1 MTRFLLIVPMMGL
14 VAACDPLQQSQLGG
28 TVGGAA
34 IGALI
39 TPENPE
45 KGAVIGGAIGLA
57 AGSMIGYTASGQCVY
72 QRSDG
77 SRYVGVC

>member
-1 MTRFLLIVPMMGL
+1 MMRFLLIVPLVGL
-14 VAACDPLQQSQLGG
+14 VAACDPLQQNQLAG

-34 IGALI
+34 IGALV
-39 TPENPE
+39 TPDNPE

-72 QRSDG
+72 QRADG
-77 SRYVGVC
+77 SRYTGVC